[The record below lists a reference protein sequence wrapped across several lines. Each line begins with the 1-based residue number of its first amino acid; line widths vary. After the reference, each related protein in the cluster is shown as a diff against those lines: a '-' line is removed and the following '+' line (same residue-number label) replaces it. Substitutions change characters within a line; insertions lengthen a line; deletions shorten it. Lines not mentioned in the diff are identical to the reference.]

1 MTYQETYELL
11 KQHDQQQLLRYYD
24 QLTDEQQQSL
34 LGQIE
39 RIDWSLLELIGK
51 KDEAEADRRLAP
63 LGALEIPEIEA
74 RRAEFEELGVR
85 ALKGEKVGAV
95 LLAGGQGTRLGLDKP
110 KGMLNVGVTKRCIC
124 LSA

>member
-85 ALKGEKVGAV
+85 AL
-95 LLAGGQGTRLGLDKP
+95 
-110 KGMLNVGVTKRCIC
+110 
-124 LSA
+124 